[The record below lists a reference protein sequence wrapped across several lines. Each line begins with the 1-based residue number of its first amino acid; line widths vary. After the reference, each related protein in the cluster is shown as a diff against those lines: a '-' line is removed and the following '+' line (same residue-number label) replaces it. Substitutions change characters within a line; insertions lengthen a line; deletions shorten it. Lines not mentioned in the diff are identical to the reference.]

1 VFAAPL
7 AVGQHARTAW
17 CTRCPSSTRT
27 QSAKRIKQGA
37 CWVVSFL
44 TTSAPVRFFICRF
57 AQGLS
62 PVAYAPSGLLPP
74 IRRGSELR
82 PIWSAAGSGVELDHY
97 QCQHTYE

>member
-1 VFAAPL
+1 MLGGVFPNHLRPRAGSL
-7 AVGQHARTAW
+7 FV
-17 CTRCPSSTRT
+17 
-27 QSAKRIKQGA
+27 
-37 CWVVSFL
+37 
-44 TTSAPVRFFICRF
+44 F

-97 QCQHTYE
+97 QCQHTYK